1 MEDYVQP
8 VDDEELEQFRRTW
21 KEEVAKSRRQASPD
35 RSRWSLDH
43 HDRPSSMLPS
53 TFVAQAAKEKAK
65 SKAKAEEEEGGGSVM
80 AGKGKGTA
88 SYSRNAG
95 FVSAMKELSIEDP
108 AAAVVKKVDGK
119 GKEKAKPTTS
129 ETGPEPT
136 SPPRA
141 RRSPPVPTDPAS
153 ALEMYESAVHAEA
166 QGNLSAA
173 LKKYRAAFKL
183 DAHVDNL
190 YRKALKDGKIGQK
203 PAEGGDGKKDGK
215 DDEYYRTMQTTHDY
229 TEKENAETSLSLLL
243 TKFRLGDLLLQ
254 NTEDPT
260 IPSCPLDLLPNE
272 LLINILTH
280 VALLD
285 VAALGRI
292 SRTCKKMFVMAFG
305 EEGVWRGVCGE
316 YYRHMTYAEPEPQS
330 PTPPSDEDG
339 DVGPNVEIVQTPEE
353 RHRVREEAELA
364 KYGGS
369 YLQMFTLRPR
379 IRLDGV
385 YISTC
390 NYTRP
395 GVNDGA
401 WNTPIHVVTYF
412 RFLRFFGEG
421 RVVSVLTT
429 DEPREVVADL
439 GVEKE
444 DSEEVA
450 DVRGKR
456 VRGRED
462 TKKKPEPGVA
472 WGTWALDPTSSGR
485 LHIHLSGHGKYFFEM
500 ELQIKSTSRGRHN
513 KLAWVRFESVSKE
526 TGERMEFG
534 LRNDKPYFFS
544 RVRRYGRGW

>member
-1 MEDYVQP
+1 
-8 VDDEELEQFRRTW
+8 
-21 KEEVAKSRRQASPD
+21 
-35 RSRWSLDH
+35 
-43 HDRPSSMLPS
+43 
-53 TFVAQAAKEKAK
+53 
-65 SKAKAEEEEGGGSVM
+65 
-80 AGKGKGTA
+80 
-88 SYSRNAG
+88 
-95 FVSAMKELSIEDP
+95 MKELSIEDP
-108 AAAVVKKVDGK
+108 AAAAVVQKEDGK

-129 ETGPEPT
+129 EAGPEPEPT

-141 RRSPPVPTDPAS
+141 RRSPPIPTNPAS

-203 PAEGGDGKKDGK
+203 PAEGEQKKDGK

-260 IPSCPLDLLPNE
+260 IPPCPLDLLPNE

-285 VAALGRI
+285 VAALGRM

-305 EEGVWRGVCGE
+305 EEGVWRGVCRE
-316 YYRHMTYAEPEPQS
+316 YYRHMTYAEPEPES
-330 PTPPSDEDG
+330 STPPFDEDG
-339 DVGPNVEIVQTPEE
+339 D
-353 RHRVREEAELA
+353 LA

-401 WNTPIHVVTYF
+401 WNTPIHIVTYF

-421 RVVSVLTT
+421 KVVSVLTT

-439 GVEKE
+439 GVEKD

-450 DVRGKR
+450 EGRGKR
-456 VRGRED
+456 V
-462 TKKKPEPGVA
+462 P